1 MPWNIDAR
9 VPVLFG
15 ATEEAGPDDALL
27 VEGVPGENLGGRAAG
42 FELAPSEHG
51 AGCSCC
57 TPRNPAAVALN
68 RLFQARAKGE
78 APFFRR
84 VLAVTQTPEAA
95 LAVWAA
101 VRSDPLSSGRFR
113 LADG

>member
-9 VPVLFG
+9 VPVRFG
-15 ATEEAGPDDALL
+15 ETKEAAPDDALL
-27 VEGVPGENLGGRAAG
+27 VEGVLGEDLGGRAAG
-42 FELAPSEHG
+42 FELAWSEHG

-78 APFFRR
+78 VLFFRR
-84 VLAVTQTPEAA
+84 VVAVTQTPEAG

-101 VRSDPLSSGRFR
+101 VRGDPLTSGRFR
-113 LADG
+113 LADR